1 MQQLFSYRPVVF
13 LDRAASYGFVVRSTA
28 PTDRTII
35 WEDGKTYPLVTLD
48 VSSASHPFYTGQQ
61 TTLDSTGR
69 IERFR
74 RRADRSIVPATV
86 SHGPAAGSGDAPA
99 IQTDAESSGAG
110 RSDAVSVRA

>member
-28 PTDRTII
+28 LTDKSIV
-35 WEDGKTYPLVTLD
+35 WEDGRTYPLVTLD

-74 RRADRSIVPATV
+74 RRADRSTASGATV
-86 SHGPAAGSGDAPA
+86 
-99 IQTDAESSGAG
+99 AESRSDSDAKIGAG
-110 RSDAVSVRA
+110 AERADAARAAVSAGA